1 MRTSNLAHRKMGE
14 KETVDGRLDRVMETI
29 QRELEKGSPDDLRK
43 LIERRKRKLRKSKK
57 GLSQKA

>member
-1 MRTSNLAHRKMGE
+1 MRTSNLAHKKMGE

-43 LIERRKRKLRKSKK
+43 LIERRKRKLRKSK
-57 GLSQKA
+57 